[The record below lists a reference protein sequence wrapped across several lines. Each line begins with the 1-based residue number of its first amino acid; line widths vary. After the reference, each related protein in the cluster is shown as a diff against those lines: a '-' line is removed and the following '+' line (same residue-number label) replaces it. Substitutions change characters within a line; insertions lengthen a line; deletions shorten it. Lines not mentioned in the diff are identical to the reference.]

1 MYPVSEDFL
10 TEIVSRTRNYHY
22 SGTITN
28 GQNTQA
34 FTGEHILQGSGSV
47 TRETTGDN
55 TFRFGGGC
63 AAELSIGFPVTY
75 GNIDFSDYLVEGAKI
90 ELNFTLEIPEEEDE
104 TIPIGVFYVQS
115 VKRGVSNKLEV
126 VAYDSMYKLHKAI
139 DFSQYVPPS
148 TAVEPYSWL
157 VFICDSCGVTFGHTQ
172 AEVEAM
178 PNGDVGMI
186 YKPTGTPDWFAMLQA
201 VTEMMACFAYIGRD
215 DVPYLRQY
223 SVSADFTYTDGAR
236 YSASAEDFESFYT
249 SIHGTAQDITVAES
263 TDNGLRYETDN
274 PFVFAT
280 TSQVETVYR
289 TILDELVAIRYRPIS
304 ISVLTNPALDPG
316 DMVKITHY
324 KEGSLVWTYDC
335 PVMKISYALYGKC
348 SIDGYGDNPNA
359 KDTNGSVTRSLNGLT
374 QTVIQNTVSIEE
386 LKQSAIKF
394 LLPTSTN
401 DNPISD
407 GETNEIIQWVFECA
421 EGAEIAV
428 SATVAFYVA
437 TTAVTDTSYGD
448 ALCTITYKMDG
459 TDIEEYTETY
469 GDGDHVLTLSHILT
483 MALAG
488 IHTLSVE
495 ITMNGGDLT

>member
-10 TEIVSRTRNYHY
+10 TEIVSRTRTCYY

-28 GQNTQA
+28 GQNTQT

-63 AAELSIGFPVTY
+63 AAELSISFPVTY
-75 GNIDFSDYLVEGAKI
+75 GNIDFSNYLVEGAKI
-90 ELNFTLEIPEEEDE
+90 ELNFTLKIPEEEDE
-104 TIPIGVFYVQS
+104 TIPIGTFYVQS

-126 VAYDSMYKLHKAI
+126 VAYDSMYKLHKEI
-139 DFSQYVPPS
+139 DFNRYIPPS
-148 TAVEPYSWL
+148 NAVKPYAWL
-157 VFICDSCGVTFGHTQ
+157 TYICNACGVTFGHTQ
-172 AEVEAM
+172 AEVEDM
-178 PNGDVGMI
+178 PNGDMGMA
-186 YKPTGTPDWFAMLQA
+186 YRPTGTPDWFTMLQA

-215 DVPYLRQY
+215 DVLYLRQY
-223 SVSADFTYTDGAR
+223 STSADFAYTDGAR

-249 SIHGTAQDITVAES
+249 SIHGTAQDITVAET

-280 TSQVETVYR
+280 SEQLQTAYR
-289 TILDELVAIRYRPIS
+289 TILDELVNIRYRPIS
-304 ISVLTNPALDPG
+304 ISTLTNPALDPG

-335 PVMKISYALYGKC
+335 PVMKISYALYGRC

-359 KDTNGSVTRSLNGLT
+359 KDTNGSVNRSLNGLT

-394 LLPTSTN
+394 LLPTEIDT
-401 DNPISD
+401 DPISD
-407 GETNEIIQWVFECA
+407 GETNQILQWDYQNA
-421 EGAEIAV
+421 EGAEIAIH
-428 SATVAFYVA
+428 ATLNFEIETTVANDVY
-437 TTAVTDTSYGD
+437 TDAELTFT
-448 ALCTITYKMDG
+448 LKLDG
-459 TDIEEYTETY
+459 TMFEEYTQTY
-469 GDGDHVLTLSHILT
+469 GDGDHVLTINHIIT
-483 MALAG
+483 MEVDG
-488 IHTLSVE
+488 IHSITAE
-495 ITMNGGDLT
+495 ISMNGGDLT